1 MKTVFSRQELIHEA
15 IKKIRFYEASYQV
28 YERSYYRDKAS
39 DMISILYL
47 LGVINDDKHT
57 LLYRIYMKMFY

>member
-28 YERSYYRDKAS
+28 YERSFYRDKAS
-39 DMISILYL
+39 DMINILYL
-47 LGVINDDKHT
+47 LGVINVDKHI